1 LSACRLLIPPPSARF
16 RPTSDEAV
24 MILPRRSRR
33 TRHNRAVVLALYINA
48 GLLAALVVTMLARDG
63 RGSISL
69 LPAAHGAEGPAMGG
83 GGNLYLIPGQFSEST
98 YGCYVMDTDAQTL
111 CVYKFDGRATTLK
124 LIAARNFRHDR
135 RLGHLNTLPDPKEVE
150 VMVEAERAGGRRT
163 RGGPDDGGAEPPGP
177 GGDTAPSGP
186 TKSRG
191 IQD

>member
-1 LSACRLLIPPPSARF
+1 
-16 RPTSDEAV
+16 

-33 TRHNRAVVLALYINA
+33 PRTSRAVTTALYVNA
-48 GLLAALVVTMLARDG
+48 ALLAAVVAVLISRDG
-63 RGSISL
+63 HGSISL
-69 LPAAHGAEGPAMGG
+69 LPMARAAEGPAMVG

-150 VMVEAERAGGRRT
+150 VMVEAERAGSRRSRVEQDDADGASGRAP
-163 RGGPDDGGAEPPGP
+163 GGGP
-177 GGDTAPSGP
+177 GGASGAGAP
-186 TKSRG
+186 KSRG